1 MPDMPIVAKANTGYS
16 IRILIMA
23 VLCAV
28 FAFWFAKDG
37 WIGYPQQND
46 AIVQR
51 LLDPKTATPQSALPE
66 AQAKLKSWPGYAN
79 ASSKQISEMGTLVK
93 NSNIED
99 WHTEL
104 DMLVQR
110 GIVFG
115 LVLGVL
121 ATLYFYYRYTRKRA
135 IADEAGLSPAQ
146 GILIPWESI
155 TKIDNTQWDK
165 RGIVTITYK
174 AVEGGEPQTAILD
187 DYDLDNLPAV
197 LEEVSNR
204 AIHAEFDPPLAD
216 PDGAQ
221 KANDKL

>member
-1 MPDMPIVAKANTGYS
+1 MADMPIVAKANTGYS

-37 WIGYPQQND
+37 WIGYPVQND
-46 AIVQR
+46 AIVKR
-51 LLDPKTATPQSALPE
+51 LLDNPTPQSALPE
-66 AQAKLKSWPGYAN
+66 AQAKLKSWPGYVN
-79 ASSKQISEMGTLVK
+79 ASSMQITEMGTLVK
-93 NSNIED
+93 NCNIED

-104 DMLVQR
+104 DVLVQR

-115 LVLGVL
+115 LIAGVI
-121 ATLYFYYRYTRKRA
+121 AALYFYYRYTRKRA
-135 IADEAGLSPAQ
+135 IADDAGLSPAQ
-146 GILIPWESI
+146 GVLIAWESI

-174 AVEGGEPQTAILD
+174 AANANEPQTAILD

-204 AIHAEFDPPLAD
+204 AIHAEFDPPLAAQD
-216 PDGAQ
+216 ESAGAT
-221 KANDKL
+221 

>member
-37 WIGYPQQND
+37 WIGYPKQND
-46 AIVQR
+46 AIVAR
-51 LLDPKTATPQSALPE
+51 LLDPTTATPQSAVPAAKE
-66 AQAKLKSWPGYAN
+66 KLKSWPGYAQ
-79 ASSKQISEMGTLVK
+79 ASSAEITEMGTLVK
-93 NSNIED
+93 NCNIED

-104 DMLVQR
+104 DVLVQR
-110 GIVFG
+110 GIVVG
-115 LVLGVL
+115 LILGVIV
-121 ATLYFYYRYTRKRA
+121 TLVFYRRYTRKRA

-146 GILIPWESI
+146 GIVIAWSDI

-174 AVEGGEPQTAILD
+174 AANSQEPQTAILD

-204 AIHAEFDPPLAD
+204 AVNAEFDPPL
-216 PDGAQ
+216 PDQNSATPT
-221 KANDKL
+221 A